1 MNSLPIWIGMWFA
14 TNQVNNGV
22 ELTTFETTV
31 IWILIALTAIVAS
44 VIGYIALKD
53 YI

>member
-1 MNSLPIWIGMWFA
+1 MGMWFA

-22 ELTTFETTV
+22 ELTTFESAV
-31 IWILIALTAIVAS
+31 IWILIALTVLVMS
-44 VIGYIALKD
+44 VIGYIAMKD